1 MTPPPGLG
9 RQVGRGLAWGSAG
22 SVVLRFGNVLVGIVL
37 ARLLAPEDF
46 GVFAIALAV
55 QGVLVTVVDLGLS
68 ADLVRSREPRRLE
81 PTVATISLVLGAL
94 LAGAMAATAEP
105 VARALGSDRAA
116 PVIAVL
122 AATLVVSAAGVVPY
136 ARLQRGFHQREIFA
150 TGLVDLVVGTVVT
163 VLLVR
168 AGWGPMAL
176 AVSRLVAQ
184 PAATGAQF
192 LLSRTVPRFGYDP
205 ALARGAIAYGAPLA
219 GANLLSIALLA
230 VDKVVLARGAGEVAL
245 GYYVL
250 AFNVASWPM
259 TVIGQTVRP
268 VALAAFARLDGRAG
282 AGDGDRGADGGVEA
296 SDGGLALATRLTWA
310 AAVPVACLL
319 GALSL
324 PVVTLLYGGRWAP
337 AAGALAALAAFG
349 ALRVLFDLF
358 ATYLI
363 ARGATRPVLG
373 VQVAWLVALVPAV
386 VVGARAGGSAGV
398 GWAHVVVAG
407 VVVLPLYLVAVRRS
421 GADLRALARAT
432 WLPLLAAAPTV
443 AAAALVARQVGGAF
457 GALVAGGAAGALVYV
472 AVAGRPLLRDL
483 RAARAPVPPVDPSGA
498 PSVAGPVD
506 PSAAPPDAGPV
517 AASGALPVA
526 PPVAP
531 RVGASAARPAP
542 AAARAADP
550 AVRPA
555 PAAARPADPE
565 RVP

>member
-1 MTPPPGLG
+1 MTSSPGLG

-68 ADLVRSREPRRLE
+68 ADLVRSDEPRRLE

-94 LAGAMAATAEP
+94 LAGAMVATAEP
-105 VARALGSDRAA
+105 VARALGSERAA

-176 AVSRLVAQ
+176 AASRLVAQ
-184 PAATGAQF
+184 PAATGTQF
-192 LLSRTVPRFGYDP
+192 LLSRTVPRFGYDR
-205 ALARGAIAYGAPLA
+205 ALARGAVAYGAPLA

-268 VALAAFARLDGRAG
+268 VALAAFARLDERGDAPVGVPGGPPGARPDAG
-282 AGDGDRGADGGVEA
+282 
-296 SDGGLALATRLTWA
+296 DGGLALATRLTWA

-349 ALRVLFDLF
+349 ALRVLFDLL

-363 ARGATRPVLG
+363 ARGATRPVLA

-398 GWAHVVVAG
+398 GWAHVVVAA
-407 VVVLPLYLVAVRRS
+407 VVVLPLYLAAVRRS
-421 GADLRALARAT
+421 GADLRALAGAV
-432 WLPLLAAAPTV
+432 WLPLVAAGPTV
-443 AAAALVARQVGGAF
+443 VAAVLVARQVPGSL
-457 GALVAGGAAGALVYV
+457 GALAAGGAAGALVYV
-472 AVAGRPLLRDL
+472 ALVGRPLLRDL
-483 RAARAPVPPVDPSGA
+483 RGLR
-498 PSVAGPVD
+498 
-506 PSAAPPDAGPV
+506 SAATGAGR
-517 AASGALPVA
+517 PVA
-526 PPVAP
+526 P
-531 RVGASAARPAP
+531 SP
-542 AAARAADP
+542 AAVP
-550 AVRPA
+550 P
-555 PAAARPADPE
+555 DPE

>member
-1 MTPPPGLG
+1 VTASAGLG
-9 RQVGRGLAWGSAG
+9 RLVGRGLAWGGAG
-22 SVVLRFGNVLVGIVL
+22 SIVLRFGNVLVGIVL

-68 ADLVRSREPRRLE
+68 ADLVRADEPRRLE

-105 VARALGSDRAA
+105 VARALGSERAA

-136 ARLQRGFHQREIFA
+136 ARLQRGFHQRELLA

-163 VLLVR
+163 VVLVR

-184 PAATGAQF
+184 PAATGTQF
-192 LLSRTVPRFGYDP
+192 LLSRTVPRFGYDRE
-205 ALARGAIAYGAPLA
+205 LARGAVAYGAPLA

-268 VALAAFARLDGRAG
+268 VALAAFARLDGRREA
-282 AGDGDRGADGGVEA
+282 ADGGPGGPA
-296 SDGGLALATRLTWA
+296 SSGPAGGGPASGDGGLALATRLTWA

-324 PVVTLLYGGRWAP
+324 SVVTLLYGGRWAP

-349 ALRVLFDLF
+349 ALRVLFDLL

-363 ARGATRPVLG
+363 ARGATRPVLA
-373 VQVAWLVALVPAV
+373 VQVAWLVALLPAV
-386 VVGARAGGSAGV
+386 VVGARVGGSAGV
-398 GWAHVVVAG
+398 GWAHVVVG
-407 VVVLPLYLVAVRRS
+407 VVVVLPLYLGAVRRS
-421 GADLRALARAT
+421 GADLRALAAAT
-432 WLPLLAAAPTV
+432 WLPLVAAGPTV
-443 AAAALVARQVGGAF
+443 AAAVLVARQVPTPL
-457 GALVAGGAAGALVYV
+457 GALAAGGTAGALVYV
-472 AVAGRPLLRDL
+472 ALVGRPLLRDL
-483 RAARAPVPPVDPSGA
+483 RGLRSGA
-498 PSVAGPVD
+498 RRGIAPPTLD
-506 PSAAPPDAGPV
+506 PAAAPSPP
-517 AASGALPVA
+517 AAPA
-526 PPVAP
+526 P
-531 RVGASAARPAP
+531 GGGPAP
-542 AAARAADP
+542 AAAP
-550 AVRPA
+550 VAVP
-555 PAAARPADPE
+555 PDPE

>member
-1 MTPPPGLG
+1 MTPPAGLG

-68 ADLVRSREPRRLE
+68 ADLVRTREPRRLE

-94 LAGAMAATAEP
+94 LAGGMAATAEP
-105 VARALGSDRAA
+105 VARALGSERAA

-184 PAATGAQF
+184 PAATAAQF
-192 LLSRTVPRFGYDP
+192 LLSRTVPRFGYDRT
-205 ALARGAIAYGAPLA
+205 LARGAIAYGAPLA

-268 VALAAFARLDGRAG
+268 VALAAFARLDARGDPG
-282 AGDGDRGADGGVEA
+282 AVQRDGPVD
-296 SDGGLALATRLTWA
+296 DGGLALATRLTWA

-349 ALRVLFDLF
+349 ALRVLFDLL

-363 ARGATRPVLG
+363 ARGSTRPVLG
-373 VQVAWLVALVPAV
+373 VQIAWLVALVPAL
-386 VVGARAGGSAGV
+386 VVGARLGGSAGV
-398 GWAHVVVAG
+398 GWAHVVVAA

-421 GADLRALARAT
+421 GADLRALLAAT
-432 WLPLLAAAPTV
+432 WLPVVAAAPTV
-443 AAAALVARQVGGAF
+443 AAAVLVSRQVPGSF
-457 GALVAGGAAGALVYV
+457 GALAAGGTAGALVYV
-472 AVAGRPLLRDL
+472 AIAGRPLLRDL
-483 RAARAPVPPVDPSGA
+483 RAAQAARARARLAEDPGSPASPP
-498 PSVAGPVD
+498 
-506 PSAAPPDAGPV
+506 PSAAQ
-517 AASGALPVA
+517 
-526 PPVAP
+526 
-531 RVGASAARPAP
+531 PAP
-542 AAARAADP
+542 AAPPASAALP
-550 AVRPA
+550 
-555 PAAARPADPE
+555 PAAPPARVEAVPVDPE

>member
-1 MTPPPGLG
+1 MTAPAGLG

-68 ADLVRSREPRRLE
+68 ADLVRAREPRRLE

-268 VALAAFARLDGRAG
+268 VALAAFARLDGRPEGG
-282 AGDGDRGADGGVEA
+282 AGEPGPPRAADG
-296 SDGGLALATRLTWA
+296 DGGLALATRLTWA

-319 GALSL
+319 GALAL

-337 AAGALAALAAFG
+337 AAGALTALAAFG
-349 ALRVLFDLF
+349 ALRVLFDLL
-358 ATYLI
+358 ATYLV

-386 VVGARAGGSAGV
+386 VVGARTGGSAGV

-407 VVVLPLYLVAVRRS
+407 AVVLPLYLVAVRRS
-421 GADLRALARAT
+421 GADLRALAHAT
-432 WLPLLAAAPTV
+432 WLPLVAAVPTV
-443 AAAALVARQVGGAF
+443 AAAALVARQVGGSFA
-457 GALVAGGAAGALVYV
+457 ALAAGGTAGALVYV

-483 RAARAPVPPVDPSGA
+483 RAARAARADDGAGARADDEAATDPAA
-498 PSVAGPVD
+498 PSVLP
-506 PSAAPPDAGPV
+506 PAAPP
-517 AASGALPVA
+517 AAVPL
-526 PPVAP
+526 
-531 RVGASAARPAP
+531 
-542 AAARAADP
+542 
-550 AVRPA
+550 
-555 PAAARPADPE
+555 PADPE

>member
-1 MTPPPGLG
+1 VTAPPGLG

-46 GVFAIALAV
+46 GVFALALAV

-94 LAGAMAATAEP
+94 LAGSMAATAEP
-105 VARALGSDRAA
+105 VARALGSERAA

-282 AGDGDRGADGGVEA
+282 AGSGPPGGGGAGGDGEAAGGVGDASEA
-296 SDGGLALATRLTWA
+296 GDGGLALATRLTWA

-319 GALSL
+319 GALSM

-358 ATYLI
+358 ATYLS

-386 VVGARAGGSAGV
+386 VVGARVGGSAGV
-398 GWAHVVVAG
+398 GWAHVVVAA

-432 WLPLLAAAPTV
+432 WLPLAAAGPTV
-443 AAAALVARQVGGAF
+443 GAAVLVARQVGGSL
-457 GALVAGGAAGALVYV
+457 GALAAGGTAGALVYV

-483 RAARAPVPPVDPSGA
+483 WAGRAARAARAAARD
-498 PSVAGPVD
+498 
-506 PSAAPPDAGPV
+506 AAPP
-517 AASGALPVA
+517 AAA
-526 PPVAP
+526 P
-531 RVGASAARPAP
+531 GDPAP
-542 AAARAADP
+542 AAP
-550 AVRPA
+550 LA
-555 PAAARPADPE
+555 PAAPAAPHPGPE